1 MSLQDPKTFKKC
13 SENLQP
19 QVPGLLYLKMLD
31 FPRALKKIKQIFFSY
46 LKFFSAF
53 IVNGSTIV
61 FSKHGKIKRW
71 KC

>member
-46 LKFFSAF
+46 F
-53 IVNGSTIV
+53 
-61 FSKHGKIKRW
+61 KILF
-71 KC
+71 CLHC